1 MKTTILASCILAV
14 APAFCG
20 PGRVFPQ
27 VKPADE
33 ARLAQLVAEWPAAA
47 AAKPR
52 KILVCNYLRGCE
64 WHGPSVSYGTR
75 LFALASV
82 KGGYT
87 VDFTD
92 IRQLA
97 IKGLLDGYDAVVL
110 NNTTNFQE
118 AEAPGVS
125 ENLLAYVSN
134 GGGLLLVHSAVDA
147 FNDSPSVQEMNG
159 GLFWAH
165 PWTAGGGDWCFRNE
179 EPDHPL
185 VASFKSLPTIFH
197 LGDEIYM
204 HPTPPL
210 RPLQGARAH
219 LALPRRRE
227 HRRRD
232 EPVHQEARR
241 GQGPRRPRLRRLL
254 VPPLGQGPR
263 VLHHLRPRHARLA
276 RSRAPL
282 PHPRRPPVRH
292 RRREGGRL
300 PAHRQEVSAP

>member
-1 MKTTILASCILAV
+1 MKKLILLSC
-14 APAFCG
+14 AFAAAATFG
-20 PGRVFPQ
+20 GLGRVFPQ
-27 VKPADE
+27 VKPSDE
-33 ARLAQLVAEWPAAA
+33 AKLAQLVADWSAAPAA
-47 AAKPR
+47 KKH

-82 KGGYT
+82 KGGYH

-97 IKGLLDGYDAVVL
+97 IKGLLDEYDAVVL

-134 GGGLLLVHSAVDA
+134 GPLDGRRRRLVFPQRGSRPSAHGLLQVA
-147 FNDSPSVQEMNG
+147 
-159 GLFWAH
+159 
-165 PWTAGGGDWCFRNE
+165 
-179 EPDHPL
+179 PDR
-185 VASFKSLPTIFH
+185 LPPGRRDLH
-197 LGDEIYM
+197 AP
-204 HPTPPL
+204 HAPL

-232 EPVHQEARR
+232 ECST
-241 GQGPRRPRLRRLL
+241 
-254 VPPLGQGPR
+254 PPTPTT
-263 VLHHLRPRHARLA
+263 
-276 RSRAPL
+276 RAPGST
-282 PHPRRPPVRH
+282 PH
-292 RRREGGRL
+292 
-300 PAHRQEVSAP
+300 ASTTSSAAFSTPSAT

>member
-1 MKTTILASCILAV
+1 MKKSVVMSCILA
-14 APAFCG
+14 ATAAFGG

-33 ARLAQLVAEWPAAA
+33 ARLAKLVSEWPAAK

-75 LFALASV
+75 VFALASV
-82 KGGYT
+82 KGGYS

-110 NNTTNFQE
+110 NNSTNFQE
-118 AEAPGVS
+118 KEAPGVS
-125 ENLLAYVSN
+125 ENLTAYVSA

-165 PWTAGGGDWCFRNE
+165 PWVRDGNWCFRNE

-185 VASFKSLPTIFH
+185 VASFKSLPNIFH
-197 LGDEIYM
+197 ISDEIYM
-204 HPTPPL
+204 HTTPPFD
-210 RPLQGARAH
+210 RSK
-219 LALPRRRE
+219 
-227 HRRRD
+227 
-232 EPVHQEARR
+232 V
-241 GQGPRRPRLRRLL
+241 
-254 VPPLGQGPR
+254 R
-263 VLHHLRPRHARLA
+263 VLLSLCLDDVETSTAMNRFIARHGE
-276 RSRAPL
+276 SKVRADRDFAVSWC
-282 PHPRRPPVRH
+282 RRWGKGRVFYTTYAHDERAWLDPVRLYH
-292 RRREGGRL
+292 ILGGLQYATGDLKVDDSPRNDK
-300 PAHRQEVSAP
+300 

>member
-1 MKTTILASCILAV
+1 MKKAVLISCALAA
-14 APAFCG
+14 AATFGG

-33 ARLAQLVAEWPAAA
+33 AKLARLVADWSAAP

-204 HPTPPL
+204 HPTPPFD
-210 RPLQGARAH
+210 RSK
-219 LALPRRRE
+219 
-227 HRRRD
+227 
-232 EPVHQEARR
+232 V
-241 GQGPRRPRLRRLL
+241 
-254 VPPLGQGPR
+254 R
-263 VLHHLRPRHARLA
+263 VLISLCLDDANTAAAMNKFIKKRGEDKVRADRDFAVSWCRRWGKGRVFYTTYAHDTRAWLDPARLYHILGGLQYA
-276 RSRAPL
+276 TGDVKVDDS
-282 PHPRRPPVRH
+282 PRNDRK
-292 RRREGGRL
+292 
-300 PAHRQEVSAP
+300 

>member
-1 MKTTILASCILAV
+1 M
-14 APAFCG
+14 
-20 PGRVFPQ
+20 
-27 VKPADE
+27 
-33 ARLAQLVAEWPAAA
+33 
-47 AAKPR
+47 
-52 KILVCNYLRGCE
+52 CNYLRGCE

-82 KGGYT
+82 KGGYH

-97 IKGLLDGYDAVVL
+97 IKGLLDEYDAVVL

-147 FNDSPSVQEMNG
+147 FNDSPTVQEMNG

-185 VASFKSLPTIFH
+185 VASFKSLPAVFH

-204 HPTPPL
+204 HPTPPFDRSKVRVL
-210 RPLQGARAH
+210 ISLCLDDAN
-219 LALPRRRE
+219 
-227 HRRRD
+227 
-232 EPVHQEARR
+232 
-241 GQGPRRPRLRRLL
+241 RPRLRRLL

-276 RSRAPL
+276 RPRTPL
-282 PHPRRPPVRH
+282 PHPRRPSVRP
-292 RRREGGRL
+292 RRRKGGRL
-300 PAHRQEVSAP
+300 PPQRQEVIQS